1 MAKQKKVRST
11 EQTSIEDPRQFILY
25 CGNCPHYD
33 YEGEDDVGVSKCQQ
47 AERYVS
53 RWDTCYLKKK
63 I

>member
-1 MAKQKKVRST
+1 MTNENTKENPQETDNKSYL
-11 EQTSIEDPRQFILY
+11 LY
-25 CGNCPHYD
+25 CYNCPHYD
-33 YEGEDDVGVSKCQQ
+33 FEGEDAMGVSKCQQ